1 MTDTGAP
8 KVFSGGEG
16 VFQARRVTWVTA
28 ILICLG
34 AAILHFG
41 AEVLLPLAIATL
53 IAFALSP
60 LVSGRRRHGLPC
72 ILAVLRV
79 RTRSRIMART

>member
-8 KVFSGGEG
+8 RGFSRVEG
-16 VFQARRVTWVTA
+16 VFQARRLTLVTA
-28 ILICLG
+28 ISICLG
-34 AAILHFG
+34 AEILHFG

-60 LVSGRRRHGLPC
+60 LVSGLRGHGLPR

-79 RTRSRIMART
+79 RTRSRIIART